1 MQLQIDPH
9 VCMWRW
15 HLEEEELKT
24 RQGCADTLTVWKR
37 QIGAFVSHNQTLSCR
52 KSQTKILMALA
63 TQLFPKTRL
72 FQEEMIITKR
82 ELWSYLKAACSD
94 LGLILSPA
102 VGVHASTFSKKQLS
116 VHNNFKW
123 CVDTWTW
130 IIKDQTFG
138 LFEKSPPPNCHKWI
152 I

>member
-52 KSQTKILMALA
+52 KSQTKILTALA
-63 TQLFPKTRL
+63 TQLFQKTRL

-116 VHNNFKW
+116 VHNNFNG
-123 CVDTWTW
+123 VLT
-130 IIKDQTFG
+130 
-138 LFEKSPPPNCHKWI
+138 LEHE
-152 I
+152 